1 VFSAPFSLT
10 ALCCTG
16 MLATYPFRAAF
27 LASADDGALVEA
39 RAAFPQLTWLTRGFS
54 APPFTAWSTNLTRV
68 EDLLLKRIVDP
79 LAGVRPLACPH
90 SPLSFLFSVRA
101 AMAASAQ
108 TCGDARSWACAV
120 DLFVT
125 VPRGHALTCPLLL
138 SGADGRAHASE
149 WREFMLDIELLAEVC
164 VHAHWS
170 LPAAAARCRTQPHA
184 AARCRTLRWC

>member
-10 ALCCTG
+10 ALYCTG

-90 SPLSFLFSVRA
+90 SPLSFIFSVRA

-108 TCGDARSWACAV
+108 TCGDRAQLGMCGRSVRHMTTWACP
-120 DLFVT
+120 DM
-125 VPRGHALTCPLLL
+125 P
-138 SGADGRAHASE
+138 SAS
-149 WREFMLDIELLAEVC
+149 
-164 VHAHWS
+164 
-170 LPAAAARCRTQPHA
+170 
-184 AARCRTLRWC
+184 LRR